1 MQTTDNFLL
10 TAAEINEGMQI
21 LKRKV
26 LSFLEDAEILARNNG
41 QSSHY
46 VGLYLFALEEFGKLL
61 LLEDSLQSNSVN
73 GQYSVDKGIFGKG
86 QDLAKRRQAHKLKVD
101 RALKT
106 LPSDCGSRCKSKIIK
121 NALNAPDI
129 PNSNV
134 ISSDTETVPITEEM
148 IAIVKDTQAQS
159 SPFEISDRIK
169 GFFIDWD
176 DNNRRW
182 DSSLQGGSFEEVS
195 PCDFLEITAK
205 CSIFVKS
212 YC

>member
-41 QSSHY
+41 QISHY
-46 VGLYLFALEEFGKLL
+46 VGLYLYALEEFGKLL
-61 LLEDSLQSNSVN
+61 LLEDSLQSNSIN
-73 GQYSVDKGIFGKG
+73 GQYHVDKGIFGKE
-86 QDLAKRRQAHKLKVD
+86 DDSTKRTQAHKLKFD

-121 NALNAPDI
+121 NAPNAPG
-129 PNSNV
+129 
-134 ISSDTETVPITEEM
+134 PITEEV
-148 IAIVKDTQAQS
+148 IAIVKDTQAQF

-169 GFFIDWD
+169 GFLIDWD

-182 DSSLQGGSFEEVS
+182 DSSLLGGSFEEVS
-195 PCDFLEITAK
+195 PSDFLEITAK

>member
-1 MQTTDNFLL
+1 MQTTDNFLP

-26 LSFLEDAEILARNNG
+26 LSFLEDAEILARNNR
-41 QSSHY
+41 QISHY
-46 VGLYLFALEEFGKLL
+46 VGFYLYAVEEFGKLL
-61 LLEDSLQSNSVN
+61 LLEDSLQSNGVN
-73 GQYSVDKGIFGKG
+73 AQYSVDKGIFGKR
-86 QDLAKRRQAHKLKVD
+86 DDSSKRRQAHKLKVD

-121 NALNAPDI
+121 TALNAPG
-129 PNSNV
+129 
-134 ISSDTETVPITEEM
+134 PITEEV

-182 DSSLQGGSFEEVS
+182 DSPLQGGSFEEVS
-195 PCDFLEITAK
+195 PSDFLEITVK